1 VAEAR
6 RTRANLL
13 ARGLAVASVDGL
25 EGLTIGRLAAEAGM
39 SKSGVLGQF
48 GSKENLQLA
57 VIETAATV
65 FAREVTE
72 PVLRHT
78 PAGMPRLLALCAHWV
93 SYLERGVFP
102 GGCFFTAV
110 ATEFDDR
117 AGPVRDAVAALNEM
131 WQRGLRRH
139 VLLAAQAGDLP
150 PDTDPDQLVFELT
163 GQVLALNHA
172 LRLTRDRTAP
182 ERARRAM
189 SRLLGRPLPAHASCQ
204 TPQVN
209 EQRRHPPTGSAGA
222 HASGR
227 LGQLTHGAGGGRP
240 TGPAPPGGGVAGQ
253 QSRGDACVERR
264 DQTGHLP
271 VALVLNHGSAAG
283 RSADGGCTQVCVG
296 HLVRGPAGG
305 RGGGAAAV

>member
-1 VAEAR
+1 MSPRRSVAEAR
-6 RTRANLL
+6 RTRADLL
-13 ARGLAVASVDGL
+13 ARGLAIASVDGL

-57 VIETAATV
+57 VIDTAAAV

-102 GGCFFTAV
+102 GGCFFTAA

-117 AGPVRDAVAALNEM
+117 DGPVREAIAELNEM

-182 ERARRAM
+182 ERTRRAM
-189 SRLLGRPLPAHASCQ
+189 SRLLGRPLPHF
-204 TPQVN
+204 TN
-209 EQRRHPPTGSAGA
+209 
-222 HASGR
+222 
-227 LGQLTHGAGGGRP
+227 
-240 TGPAPPGGGVAGQ
+240 
-253 QSRGDACVERR
+253 
-264 DQTGHLP
+264 P
-271 VALVLNHGSAAG
+271 VGTSHRA
-283 RSADGGCTQVCVG
+283 RS
-296 HLVRGPAGG
+296 L
-305 RGGGAAAV
+305 

>member
-1 VAEAR
+1 VADAR
-6 RTRANLL
+6 HTRADLL
-13 ARGLAVASVDGL
+13 ARGLAIASVDGL

-57 VIETAATV
+57 VIDTAAAV

-117 AGPVRDAVAALNEM
+117 AGPVRDAIATLNEM

-139 VLLAAQAGDLP
+139 VLLAVRAGDLP
-150 PDTDPDQLVFELT
+150 PDTDADQVVFELT
-163 GQVLALNHA
+163 GQMLALNHA
-172 LRLTRDRTAP
+172 LRLSGDRSAPDRT
-182 ERARRAM
+182 RRAM
-189 SRLLGRPLPAHASCQ
+189 SRLLGRPLPHFA
-204 TPQVN
+204 N
-209 EQRRHPPTGSAGA
+209 
-222 HASGR
+222 
-227 LGQLTHGAGGGRP
+227 
-240 TGPAPPGGGVAGQ
+240 
-253 QSRGDACVERR
+253 
-264 DQTGHLP
+264 P
-271 VALVLNHGSAAG
+271 VGTSHRA
-283 RSADGGCTQVCVG
+283 RS
-296 HLVRGPAGG
+296 L
-305 RGGGAAAV
+305 

>member
-1 VAEAR
+1 MAEAR
-6 RTRANLL
+6 RTRADLL
-13 ARGLAVASVDGL
+13 ARGLAIASVDGL
-25 EGLTIGRLAAEAGM
+25 DGLTIGRLAAEAGM

-57 VIETAATV
+57 VIDTAAAV

-93 SYLERGVFP
+93 SYLERDVFP

-110 ATEFDDR
+110 AIEFDDR
-117 AGPVRDAVAALNEM
+117 GGPVRDAIAMLNEM

-139 VLLAAQAGDLP
+139 VALAAQAGDLP

-182 ERARRAM
+182 DRTRRAM
-189 SRLLGRPLPAHASCQ
+189 SRLLGQPF
-204 TPQVN
+204 
-209 EQRRHPPTGSAGA
+209 
-222 HASGR
+222 
-227 LGQLTHGAGGGRP
+227 
-240 TGPAPPGGGVAGQ
+240 PAPKA
-253 QSRGDACVERR
+253 
-264 DQTGHLP
+264 
-271 VALVLNHGSAAG
+271 
-283 RSADGGCTQVCVG
+283 
-296 HLVRGPAGG
+296 
-305 RGGGAAAV
+305 

>member
-6 RTRANLL
+6 RTRADLL
-13 ARGLAVASVDGL
+13 ARGLAIASVDGL

-57 VIETAATV
+57 VIDTAAAV

-117 AGPVRDAVAALNEM
+117 AGPVRDAIATLNEM

-139 VLLAAQAGDLP
+139 VLLAVRAGDLP
-150 PDTDPDQLVFELT
+150 PDTDADQVVFELT
-163 GQVLALNHA
+163 GQMLALNHA
-172 LRLTRDRTAP
+172 LRLSGDRTAP
-182 ERARRAM
+182 DRTRRAM
-189 SRLLGRPLPAHASCQ
+189 SRLLSKPLPLTSQ
-204 TPQVN
+204 TQ
-209 EQRRHPPTGSAGA
+209 
-222 HASGR
+222 
-227 LGQLTHGAGGGRP
+227 
-240 TGPAPPGGGVAGQ
+240 
-253 QSRGDACVERR
+253 
-264 DQTGHLP
+264 
-271 VALVLNHGSAAG
+271 
-283 RSADGGCTQVCVG
+283 
-296 HLVRGPAGG
+296 
-305 RGGGAAAV
+305 

>member
-6 RTRANLL
+6 RTRADLL

-25 EGLTIGRLAAEAGM
+25 EGLTIGRLATEAGM

-57 VIETAATV
+57 VIETAAAV

-78 PAGMPRLLALCAHWV
+78 RAGMPRLLALCAHWV

-117 AGPVRDAVAALNEM
+117 AGPVRDAVAALNGM
-131 WQRGLRRH
+131 WQRALRRH
-139 VLLAAQAGDLP
+139 VLLAVQAGDLP

-172 LRLTRDRTAP
+172 LRLTRDRSAP
-182 ERARRAM
+182 ERTRRAM
-189 SRLLGRPLPAHASCQ
+189 TRLLGRPLPRATSH
-204 TPQVN
+204 
-209 EQRRHPPTGSAGA
+209 
-222 HASGR
+222 
-227 LGQLTHGAGGGRP
+227 
-240 TGPAPPGGGVAGQ
+240 
-253 QSRGDACVERR
+253 
-264 DQTGHLP
+264 
-271 VALVLNHGSAAG
+271 
-283 RSADGGCTQVCVG
+283 TQ
-296 HLVRGPAGG
+296 
-305 RGGGAAAV
+305 

>member
-1 VAEAR
+1 MAEAR
-6 RTRANLL
+6 RTRADLL
-13 ARGLAVASVDGL
+13 ARGLAIASVDGL

-57 VIETAATV
+57 VIDTAAAV

-117 AGPVRDAVAALNEM
+117 AGPVRDAIATLNEM

-139 VLLAAQAGDLP
+139 VLLAVRAGVLP
-150 PDTDPDQLVFELT
+150 PDTDADQVVFELT
-163 GQVLALNHA
+163 GQMLALNHA
-172 LRLTRDRTAP
+172 LRLSGDRTAP
-182 ERARRAM
+182 DRTRWAM
-189 SRLLGRPLPAHASCQ
+189 SRLLGRPLPLTSQ
-204 TPQVN
+204 TQ
-209 EQRRHPPTGSAGA
+209 
-222 HASGR
+222 
-227 LGQLTHGAGGGRP
+227 
-240 TGPAPPGGGVAGQ
+240 
-253 QSRGDACVERR
+253 
-264 DQTGHLP
+264 
-271 VALVLNHGSAAG
+271 
-283 RSADGGCTQVCVG
+283 
-296 HLVRGPAGG
+296 
-305 RGGGAAAV
+305 

>member
-6 RTRANLL
+6 RTRADLL

-57 VIETAATV
+57 VIESAAAV

-117 AGPVRDAVAALNEM
+117 AGPVRDAIAARNEM

-139 VLLAAQAGDLP
+139 VLLAVQAGDLP

-163 GQVLALNHA
+163 GLVLALNHA

-182 ERARRAM
+182 ERTRRAM
-189 SRLLGRPLPAHASCQ
+189 SRLLGRPLPV
-204 TPQVN
+204 P
-209 EQRRHPPTGSAGA
+209 
-222 HASGR
+222 R
-227 LGQLTHGAGGGRP
+227 L
-240 TGPAPPGGGVAGQ
+240 
-253 QSRGDACVERR
+253 S
-264 DQTGHLP
+264 
-271 VALVLNHGSAAG
+271 
-283 RSADGGCTQVCVG
+283 
-296 HLVRGPAGG
+296 
-305 RGGGAAAV
+305 

>member
-6 RTRANLL
+6 RTRADLL
-13 ARGLAVASVDGL
+13 ARGLAIASVDGL

-57 VIETAATV
+57 VIDTAAAV

-78 PAGMPRLLALCAHWV
+78 PVGMPRLLALCAHWV
-93 SYLERGVFP
+93 SYLERGIFP

-117 AGPVRDAVAALNEM
+117 DGPVRVAIAALNEM

-139 VLLAAQAGDLP
+139 VLLAARAGDLP

-182 ERARRAM
+182 ERTRRAM
-189 SRLLGRPLPAHASCQ
+189 SRLLGRPLPTSQ
-204 TPQVN
+204 TQ
-209 EQRRHPPTGSAGA
+209 
-222 HASGR
+222 
-227 LGQLTHGAGGGRP
+227 
-240 TGPAPPGGGVAGQ
+240 
-253 QSRGDACVERR
+253 
-264 DQTGHLP
+264 
-271 VALVLNHGSAAG
+271 
-283 RSADGGCTQVCVG
+283 
-296 HLVRGPAGG
+296 
-305 RGGGAAAV
+305 